1 MTATAPASDPLL
13 LALSPTEV
21 DIVSSCYQHRLLST
35 AHVAA
40 LHTPAAHLRYPQRL
54 LAGLEKRGW
63 LSRVRGRP
71 PARQSLWFTTEAAA
85 KAVEAADI
93 VSRPYRMDA
102 LRATGPLQPHTLGV
116 NDVGVAF
123 VAAARRLG
131 HECTPRD
138 WHHEVAHRVSD
149 RPRPGYR
156 ADLVVDALLSC
167 TIREEAQE
175 AVILRFIE
183 FDRATESVATVV
195 AKLRGYAAFL
205 SYEPR
210 TAGQTGLAWKA
221 RYMAFPKVLLVL
233 GGRSEAALDRR
244 RDTLLQLCRADTVLA
259 RAGESLGISITT
271 LQALQ
276 RDSPFAGVFR
286 RPGDPSTPVDVLG
299 RCVPSSGGCESSSS
313 CSKPLG
319 SGAGGPLLDRSVNE
333 PTPR

>member
-1 MTATAPASDPLL
+1 MSSAAPASDPLL

-21 DIVSSCYQHRLLST
+21 DIVSSIYQHRLLST
-35 AHVAA
+35 AHIAA

-63 LSRVRGRP
+63 LNRVRGRP

-131 HECTPRD
+131 HECTPWD

-149 RPRPGYR
+149 RPRPGFR

-167 TIREEAQE
+167 TIREQGQE
-175 AVILRFIE
+175 AVILRFVE
-183 FDRATESVATVV
+183 FDRATESVSTVI
-195 AKLRGYAAFL
+195 AKLRGYAAFHT
-205 SYEPR
+205 YEPK
-210 TAGQTGLAWKA
+210 TNGQSGLAWKA
-221 RYMAFPKVLLVL
+221 RYMAYPKILLVL
-233 GGRSEAALDRR
+233 AGRAEAALDRR
-244 RDTLLQLCRADTVLA
+244 RDTLLQLCRADPVLS
-259 RAGESLGISITT
+259 RAAEPLAISITT
-271 LQALQ
+271 LPALQ
-276 RDSPFAGVFR
+276 REGPFAGVFR
-286 RPGDPSTPVDVLG
+286 KPSAPSALVDVLG
-299 RCVPSSGGCESSSS
+299 RAVDGRE
-313 CSKPLG
+313 
-319 SGAGGPLLDRSVNE
+319 DD
-333 PTPR
+333 PTHDAPPGLAQQKASRR